1 MIVLTLQYPR
11 YKKKTRPSKTPGL
24 CTSKR
29 LIVVTISHFPSCSM
43 LLRKNYTHYKTVIS
57 MANALNYGNLTI
69 GLNIG
74 IASVGWAVLSD
85 KGHIVDL
92 GLRCFSAAEKIPE
105 KTPLNTDRRIMRQ
118 ARRRF
123 ARRSARLTALKKL
136 FINVGL
142 IQSNDSL
149 LSNHATPW
157 ELRVKA
163 LDEKLCP
170 ADWARA
176 VFHIVKNR
184 GWFAYRKADV
194 SSNGPMLSVMASLE
208 KLLLE
213 KGYRSVAELVQVD
226 PLFSKA
232 KRNKNYE
239 FKNNW
244 YRKHIEAELV
254 TLFRLQRGFGNEF
267 ASAEIEKKV
276 LAIFNR
282 QKEVLTF
289 EQMHQL
295 VGNCA
300 YEPKEKRAS
309 KATYSAERFV
319 WLSKLNNLRI
329 NCNGENRFL
338 TAAERQVLID
348 LPWKL
353 ASGVTYKKVRSV
365 LGLSNEEFFV
375 GLHLKDSTERK
386 EESSQ
391 LFAATAFHTLRK
403 AYSGSLE
410 QLWEKRANDIDF
422 LDNVASIL
430 TLCKTDEEL
439 RAHLGLLGCDTEEI
453 EVLLNIGFQNFLQLS
468 LKAIKRI
475 NLYLE
480 EGKVYS
486 DACSQA
492 GYNIKKPGT
501 QQKSKYLPSLS
512 DKERKEIRNPVV
524 SRSINQ
530 AIKVVNA
537 IIEKYGSPSYINIE
551 FACDVGKKPFQRV
564 EIARNMKENESLW
577 TDLSKEFEAIFK
589 VRPND
594 IDLLKWRL
602 YKEQDAKCAYS
613 LKSIDVNRLLE
624 KGYVEV
630 DHIIPRSI
638 AFDNSYNNKV
648 LVFRKENEP
657 KKQQTPYQYVR
668 AVYGVDHWNK
678 VVANVTTNNKLSM
691 QKRTNMLKKYVSQVD
706 YDVYRERIL
715 NDVRYITRF
724 LASYIAHRLYFTG
737 ESKKPVRTPCGEI
750 TKQLRDLWGLN
761 KQYKDCDL
769 HHVVDAAIVASV
781 NDGLINKISQYFA
794 NEENHSYQ
802 VDIESGEILQV
813 FHSDNYRA
821 TMPWENFSH
830 ELVARLSA
838 SAQEECERLSHYT
851 LEMIDCVKPVWV
863 SRAVNRLG
871 KGALHKRTISTK
883 KYLSQSLT
891 TKKIPLT
898 ELKLCHL
905 GVDRRKSVE
914 DKTGLMVGLDGPLN
928 APLVEALI
936 ERLKSNGDEPD
947 KAFATPFYK
956 PNAKGAVT
964 AKSPIV
970 RSVKIYEVCKGG
982 FEVNNGIAANGTIVR
997 VDIFLKKGKYYCVPL
1012 YQCDRRKSL
1021 EELPKHAANLKPRS
1035 EWDLMDET
1043 FDFVFSLYPNDMI
1056 ELKTKKQT
1064 YRGYFAGVNVTG
1076 GKIDIMSHARFSN
1089 EGKEGLWR
1097 NLGVK
1102 VGVTSFKKFTVS
1114 VLGDVFEAPQEIRR
1128 GLT

>member
-1 MIVLTLQYPR
+1 M
-11 YKKKTRPSKTPGL
+11 
-24 CTSKR
+24 
-29 LIVVTISHFPSCSM
+29 
-43 LLRKNYTHYKTVIS
+43 TVIN
-57 MANALNYGNLTI
+57 MANALNCGNLTI

-74 IASVGWAVLSD
+74 IASVGWTVLSD

-105 KTPLNTDRRIMRQ
+105 KTPLNVDRRIMRQ

-170 ADWARA
+170 SDWARA

-194 SSNGPMLSVMASLE
+194 SSQKDGPLLSVMASLE
-208 KLLLE
+208 KRLLE
-213 KGYRSVAELVQVD
+213 KGYRSVAELVQLD
-226 PLFSKA
+226 PMFAKA
-232 KRNKNYE
+232 KRNKNHE

-267 ASAEIEKKV
+267 ASAEIEEMV
-276 LAIFNR
+276 LAIFKR
-282 QKEVLTF
+282 QKEALTF
-289 EQMHQL
+289 EQMLQA

-329 NCNGENRFL
+329 NCNGENRYL
-338 TAAERQVLID
+338 TAAERQILID
-348 LPWKL
+348 LPWKM
-353 ASGVTYKKVRSV
+353 ASGVTYKKVRAE
-365 LGLSNEEFFV
+365 LGLSNEDFFV
-375 GLHLKDSTERK
+375 GLHLKDTTERK
-386 EESSQ
+386 EESSL

-403 AYSGSLE
+403 AYSGSLA
-410 QLWEKRANDIDF
+410 QLWEKRAKDIDF
-422 LDNVASIL
+422 LDNVATIL

-439 RAHLGLLGCDTEEI
+439 RTHLGLLGCETEEV
-453 EVLLNIGFQNFLQLS
+453 EVLLNIGFRKVLHLS

-475 NLYLE
+475 NFYLE
-480 EGKVYS
+480 EGKAYS
-486 DACSQA
+486 DACRQA
-492 GYNIKKPGT
+492 GYSIKKPGT

-512 DKERKEIRNPVV
+512 DKEREEIRNPVV
-524 SRSINQ
+524 LRSINQ
-530 AIKVVNA
+530 TIKVVNA

-551 FACDVGKKPFQRV
+551 FARDVGKRPFQRA
-564 EIARNMKENESLW
+564 EIARSLKENEALW
-577 TDLSKEFEAIFK
+577 TDLCEEFEAIFK

-594 IDLLKWRL
+594 VDLLKWRL

-668 AVYGVDHWNK
+668 AVYGEEHWKK
-678 VVANVTTNNKLSM
+678 VVANVTTNKKLSM
-691 QKRTNMLKKYVSQVD
+691 QKRTNMLKKFVSQVD
-706 YDVYRERIL
+706 LGVFRERIL
-715 NDVRYITRF
+715 NDSRYITRF
-724 LASYIAHRLYFTG
+724 MASYIADRLHFRG

-750 TKQLRDLWGLN
+750 TKQLRDFWGLKN
-761 KQYKDCDL
+761 QYTDCDFY
-769 HHVVDAAIVASV
+769 HVVDAAIVASV
-781 NDGLINKISQYFA
+781 NDGLINKMRQYFV
-794 NEENHSYQ
+794 NEENHNY
-802 VDIESGEILQV
+802 VDIETGEILQA
-813 FHSDNYRA
+813 FQRDTYRA
-821 TMPWENFSH
+821 TLPWENFTN
-830 ELVARLSA
+830 ELIVRLSA
-838 SAQEECERLSHYT
+838 SAKEECERLSHYT
-851 LEMIDCVKPVWV
+851 LEMVDCVKPVWV

-871 KGALHKRTISTK
+871 KGPLHKRTISTK
-883 KYLSQSLT
+883 KYLSELLT
-891 TKKIPLT
+891 TKKIPLS
-898 ELKLCHL
+898 ELKLSHL
-905 GVDRRKSVE
+905 GADGRKSVE
-914 DKTGLMVGLDGPLN
+914 DKAGLMVGLDDPLN
-928 APLVEALI
+928 APLVKALI
-936 ERLKSNGDEPD
+936 ERLKSNDDKPD

-956 PNAKGAVT
+956 PNAKGAVNS
-964 AKSPIV
+964 KSPIV

-982 FEVNNGIAANGTIVR
+982 VEVNNGISANDSIVR

-1012 YQCDRRKSL
+1012 YQCDRGKPL
-1021 EELPKHAANLKPRS
+1021 EELPNHAANHKPRS
-1035 EWDLMDET
+1035 EWDLMDGT
-1043 FDFVFSLYPNDMI
+1043 FAFVFSLYPNDVI
-1056 ELKTKKQT
+1056 ELKTRTKT
-1064 YRGYFAGVNVTG
+1064 YRGYWAGLNVAG
-1076 GKIDIMSHARFSN
+1076 GKIDILSHARFSN

-1097 NLGVK
+1097 NLGVRI
-1102 VGVTSFKKFTVS
+1102 GVVSFKKFTVS
-1114 VLGDVFEAPQEIRR
+1114 VLGDVFEAPQEVRR
-1128 GLT
+1128 ALA